1 VLLVVGGGVGVV
13 ALLVCCCGCDL
24 IDGNIFK
31 LYLMRVKCAECG
43 HLFVGDEAGHH
54 YKGKSYCDDCYE
66 MIKAAEHENQNKNK
80 IISSKMREFG
90 KGFTIPDNK

>member
-1 VLLVVGGGVGVV
+1 MRLGQYSLE
-13 ALLVCCCGCDL
+13 CSITFDL

-43 HLFVGDEAGHH
+43 HLFVGDEAEHH

-66 MIKAAEHENQNKNK
+66 MIKAADHENKNK
-80 IISSKMREFG
+80 NEIISSKMREFG
-90 KGFTIPDNK
+90 KGFTIPDDK